1 MTNTGNKSV
10 AFRSGYVAI
19 IGLPNVGKST
29 LLNRLLG
36 THLAAVAPRPQTTRH
51 RLLGILN
58 GSGFQ
63 AVFLDTP
70 GLLDPKYVLQQQMR
84 REIDLALKDADLVML
99 VLDATRTGEE
109 TDSIVRRLAGRKVLA
124 VLNKVDLVREK
135 KDLLPAVDRLVQA
148 GFADVFMV
156 SALKGGGVE
165 DLKTAIAAR
174 LPEGQPFYPP
184 DAIADRPER
193 FFAAEFVREAVFNLY
208 GEEIPYS
215 TAVVIE
221 EFKERPGRKDY
232 VHAIIYVERDSQK
245 AIIIGSGGR
254 ALKRVGSQARQEIE
268 AFIGRPVY
276 LELRV
281 KVAEAWRKDERFIR
295 ENVYGR

>member
-1 MTNTGNKSV
+1 
-10 AFRSGYVAI
+10 
-19 IGLPNVGKST
+19 
-29 LLNRLLG
+29 
-36 THLAAVAPRPQTTRH
+36 
-51 RLLGILN
+51 
-58 GSGFQ
+58 
-63 AVFLDTP
+63 
-70 GLLDPKYVLQQQMR
+70 
-84 REIDLALKDADLVML
+84 ML
-99 VLDATRTGEE
+99 VLDATRTGGE
-109 TDSIVRRLAGRKVLA
+109 TDSLVRRLAGRKVLT

-135 KDLLPAVDRLVQA
+135 KDLLPAVERLVKV
-148 GFADVFMV
+148 GFGDVFMV
-156 SALKGGGVE
+156 SALKGSGVE
-165 DLKTAIAAR
+165 DLKSAIAAR
-174 LPEGQPFYPP
+174 LPEGQPFYAP
-184 DAIADRPER
+184 DAIADRPEK

-232 VHAIIYVERDSQK
+232 VLATIYVERDSQK
-245 AIIIGSGGR
+245 AIVIGSGGR

-295 ENVYGR
+295 DNVYGRE